1 MQRKKKKE
9 EVIGKG
15 CYLQLIFRDGTP
27 AKFAVI
33 ELNPRA
39 TLRLVTWEFDRLV
52 RDSDTYSGYVI
63 YRGDSIL
70 YNSLNSKCD
79 TSD

>member
-9 EVIGKG
+9 EVIGNG
-15 CYLQLIFRDGTP
+15 CYLQLIFKDGKP

-52 RDSDTYSGYVI
+52 KDNDTYSGYLVF
-63 YRGDSIL
+63 RGDSIL
-70 YNSLNSKCD
+70 YNSLNSKYD
-79 TSD
+79 TSK

>member
-15 CYLQLIFRDGTP
+15 CYLQPILKDGRP

-39 TLRLVTWEFDRLV
+39 TLRLVTWEFDNLV
-52 RDSDTYSGYVI
+52 RDNDTYSGYLVF
-63 YRGDSIL
+63 RGDSII
-70 YNSLNSKCD
+70 YNSLNSKYD
-79 TSD
+79 TSK